1 MELKKV
7 KPITEIENFMDNFP
21 MGKYSYKIYS
31 TLNGEIV
38 EVKTTDKKII
48 EYVKNLG
55 LTKKK

>member
-1 MELKKV
+1 
-7 KPITEIENFMDNFP
+7 

-31 TLNGEIV
+31 TFNGEIV